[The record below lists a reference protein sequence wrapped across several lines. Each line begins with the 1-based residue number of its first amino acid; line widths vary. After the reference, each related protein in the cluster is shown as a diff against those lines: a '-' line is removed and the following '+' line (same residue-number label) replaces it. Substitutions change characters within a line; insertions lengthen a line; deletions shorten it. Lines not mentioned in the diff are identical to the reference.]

1 MREHK
6 YPIQYQLKFSC
17 DHVRSIVTR
26 SVLFVGIQ
34 ILTLLFIGYHPLLY
48 GMILGPTVLYYLIDF
63 MRMPRCIEIY
73 QERIVIRRNV
83 GRTVIRNIRDI
94 RPFYPEDIKYRLLA
108 FQYSLYENGFHQTT
122 YGVAKLQFCGTN
134 ELAIVAFGDG
144 TQQYV
149 INYPHILLSN
159 KSKLIVL

>member
-17 DHVRSIVTR
+17 DYVRSIVTR

-83 GRTVIRNIRDI
+83 GRTVIRNIRISVHFILKTLNIVCLLFNILYMRMDSI
-94 RPFYPEDIKYRLLA
+94 RLHMEWLNFSFA
-108 FQYSLYENGFHQTT
+108 VQT
-122 YGVAKLQFCGTN
+122 N
-134 ELAIVAFGDG
+134 WR
-144 TQQYV
+144 
-149 INYPHILLSN
+149 
-159 KSKLIVL
+159 